1 MSKASASQHINH
13 TYTSLEL
20 YGGRDCGDFRV
31 NPDLTVGG
39 GALINKS
46 LCVQGSISAR
56 SDLITQGNLAVIGSE
71 VVYGDLTVYGNTTI
85 TGNLQQVLDLAKVKV
100 SGTDVVLDYLDA
112 KLLAGTAVTLT
123 TVPGISEKLRID
135 VVESGKV
142 KVTAGDTLDY
152 LGSKLVAGNAITLT
166 TIPGVNEQIRI
177 DGLNILSGI
186 VTLGALGTAVVLNSN
201 VTSNSNFLLTVQ
213 DGGAQ
218 PTGSV
223 FVLSRVP
230 GTSFTIKSTAAIADS
245 GVVVYYQIW

>member
-1 MSKASASQHINH
+1 MSKASASQHIDRS
-13 TYTSLEL
+13 YTSLEL
-20 YGGRDCGDFRV
+20 LGGRDCGDFRV

-46 LCVQGSISAR
+46 LCVQGSISTLG
-56 SDLITQGNLAVIGSE
+56 DLIAQGNLAVIGNE
-71 VVYGDLTVYGNTTI
+71 IVYGDLTVYGNTNI

-123 TVPGISEKLRID
+123 TIPGISEKLRID

-166 TIPGVNEQIRI
+166 TIPGEQIRI
-177 DGLNILSGI
+177 DGLTILSGV
-186 VTLGALGTAVVLNSN
+186 VTLGALGTAVVLNPN
-201 VTSNSNFLLTVQ
+201 VTSNSNILLTVQ

-230 GTSFTIKSTAAIADS
+230 GTSFTIKSTATIADS